1 MKRVVKKIKKERKI
15 IYSVLVALLLFINI
29 LVLLELFWL
38 EKNVGTVSFDE
49 IIFHLRV
56 PKEGTSTDLVK
67 SNLFRCIIPS
77 ILVSLGMFYIL
88 FRSYKYKFCLIISLW
103 KKEIKIYIQYAF
115 LVCLIILN
123 VVILVWRLEYIDSLF
138 NIKGYI
144 KSQNQKSTFIEENY
158 VDPKDVKL
166 EFPEE
171 KRNLIYIYIESMETT
186 FENVSFDD
194 KVDYNLI
201 PKLTELSNDNIYFSD
216 TDGFGG
222 LYQVKGTSWT
232 AGGMIGQTAGIPLL
246 LPMCE
251 NCYVG
256 YDSFL
261 PNIYSLG
268 DILKE
273 NGYNQEIM
281 MGSSIKFAGKDVY
294 FKTHGNYLIKDFD
307 TAKEDGV
314 IAKDYYSNWGFE
326 DGILYSYA
334 KDEITRLSKEG
345 KPFNFTLLTANTHF
359 PDGYTEKDCEKIS
372 KKNDYVNSIYC
383 SQNQIAE
390 FVKWLKSQ
398 DFYDNTTIVMVGDHV
413 SMAANEIIKDSMEYR
428 RIYNVIINSS
438 ISSENTKRRQ
448 ASSIDMFPTT
458 LAALGVKIEGNTLG
472 LGVNLFSDEK
482 TLIEKNG
489 FEYVNEEFSKKSDYY
504 NKFLYNN

>member
-67 SNLFRCIIPS
+67 SNLFGCIIPS

-138 NIKGYI
+138 NIKDYI

-166 EFPEE
+166 GFPEE

-222 LYQVKGTSWT
+222 AYQVTGTSWT
-232 AGGMIGQTAGIPLL
+232 AGGMIAQTAGIPLTTSVN
-246 LPMCE
+246 MNE
-251 NCYVG
+251 YVG
-256 YDSFL
+256 YDYYL
-261 PNIYSLG
+261 PKITNLG
-268 DILKE
+268 DIL
-273 NGYNQEIM
+273 NDAGYNQEII
-281 MGSSIKFAGKDVY
+281 MGSDSSFAGKDTY
-294 FKTHGNYLIKDFD
+294 FKTHGKYTIKDLNA
-307 TAKEDGV
+307 AKKEKLISKNYNV
-314 IAKDYYSNWGFE
+314 NWGFE
-326 DGILYSYA
+326 DSILFEYA
-334 KDEITRLSKEG
+334 KSELKRISKES
-345 KPFNFTLLTANTHF
+345 KPFNMTLLTSNTHF
-359 PDGYTEKDCEKIS
+359 PDGYTELDCEKIS
-372 KKNDYVNSIYC
+372 EKNDYVNSVYC
-383 SQNQIAE
+383 SQNQIYD
-390 FVKWLKSQ
+390 FVSWVKEQ
-398 DFYDNTTIVMVGDHV
+398 DFYKNTTIILV
-413 SMAANEIIKDSMEYR
+413 
-428 RIYNVIINSS
+428 
-438 ISSENTKRRQ
+438 
-448 ASSIDMFPTT
+448 
-458 LAALGVKIEGNTLG
+458 
-472 LGVNLFSDEK
+472 
-482 TLIEKNG
+482 
-489 FEYVNEEFSKKSDYY
+489 
-504 NKFLYNN
+504 